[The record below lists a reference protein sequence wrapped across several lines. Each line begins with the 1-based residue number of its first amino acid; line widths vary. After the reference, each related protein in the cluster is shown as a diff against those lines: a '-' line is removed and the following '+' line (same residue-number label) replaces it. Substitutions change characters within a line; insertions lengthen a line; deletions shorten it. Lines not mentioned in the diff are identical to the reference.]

1 MDKGTDYVA
10 LACLY
15 GGYYAMLLIMCIFIL
30 PVLPF
35 LWALK
40 GKWYNPWE
48 IAKEA
53 ILSSLLD
60 FFETPSQTPPSKTDE
75 IHDAKEDLN

>member
-1 MDKGTDYVA
+1 MDKDTDYVA
-10 LACLY
+10 LAALY
-15 GGYYAMLLIMCIFIL
+15 GGYYAMLIIMCIFIL

-40 GKWYNPWE
+40 GKWYNPYG
-48 IAKEA
+48 IATEA
-53 ILSSLLD
+53 FWYPLKAYLKH
-60 FFETPSQTPPSKTDE
+60 PSQTPPSKTDE

>member
-40 GKWYNPWE
+40 GKWYNPWG
-48 IAKEA
+48 IAEECFWYNLTAKKK
-53 ILSSLLD
+53 SL
-60 FFETPSQTPPSKTDE
+60 EERRGSKWQ
-75 IHDAKEDLN
+75 K